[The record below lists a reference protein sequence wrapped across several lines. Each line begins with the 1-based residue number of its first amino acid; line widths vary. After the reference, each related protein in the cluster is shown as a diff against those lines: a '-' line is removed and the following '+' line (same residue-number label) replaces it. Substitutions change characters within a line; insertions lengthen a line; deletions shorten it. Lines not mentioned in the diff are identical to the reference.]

1 MIAFHIVCTLLG
13 YLMFQLYVGTEEGDR
28 WSGKSLPVII
38 KKYIPPEK
46 PKTVIVYAGQYFAV
60 FPFLEFLH
68 LYVSLEVAVRSRLDT
83 ILSLL

>member
-1 MIAFHIVCTLLG
+1 MCTLLG
-13 YLMFQLYVGTEEGDR
+13 YLMFQLYVGMEDGSR
-28 WSGKSLPVII
+28 WSGKSLPVIM

-46 PKTVIVYAGQYFAV
+46 PKAVIIYTDKYFAV

-68 LYVSLEVAVRSRLDT
+68 LYASLEVAIRSRLDV